1 MNLDQMARRCPGA
14 KVIGAVRLDGYRLTF
29 AGGERS
35 GVATIRPAA
44 GSHVDGVLWDI
55 SEWAESKL
63 DRYEGFPD
71 FYGKEML
78 TVTDKAG
85 NAHEVMAYTMNAP
98 YRNIL
103 CVPDVSYLY
112 GIVAGCRQNGIDPK
126 HVYDAFEQICQKAEM
141 QERPRQPYRR
151 GLYR

>member
-1 MNLDQMARRCPGA
+1 MAHRCPGA
-14 KVIGAVRLDGYRLTF
+14 KVIGTVRLDGYRLTF
-29 AGGERS
+29 AGGERN

-44 GSHVDGVLWDI
+44 DSHVDGVLWDI

-63 DRYEGFPD
+63 DRYEGYPD
-71 FYGKEML
+71 FYGKETI

-98 YRNIL
+98 YRIML
-103 CVPDVSYLY
+103 SVPDVSYLY
-112 GIVAGCRQNGIDPK
+112 GIVAGCRQNGINPQ